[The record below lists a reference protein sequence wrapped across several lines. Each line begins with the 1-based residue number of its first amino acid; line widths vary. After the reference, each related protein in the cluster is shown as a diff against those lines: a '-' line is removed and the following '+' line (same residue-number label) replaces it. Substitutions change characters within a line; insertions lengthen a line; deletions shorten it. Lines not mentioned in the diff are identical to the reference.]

1 MLPAN
6 CNQFPVSVSSSLMSR
21 QDSFRQDHIQKI
33 RENPKEGSNHSIH
46 SKIKSVSQSDKQQQ
60 QPTAEIRFPWKL
72 HRILDDAESK
82 GYSDIVS
89 WVPSENGFK
98 VHKTKDFDEE
108 IMPKYFD
115 KTKYKSFQRQL
126 NMWGFDR
133 VGSGTFKGAYLHP
146 YFIRGKPE
154 QCHFMERTKIKGI
167 YSKKLRKNN
176 LDPLGGGS
184 NHSYGSVSNHSVS
197 NQSLGGGSDH
207 NYLGGGSF
215 HSHSP
220 SMISSSSNSNAV
232 SNNVH
237 ATLEAARKANVQK
250 MADLERQKEE
260 VQRKLAMVMT
270 SSSSPSS
277 RSRMVT
283 PHGSLH
289 SRNEQQESSNEDDDC
304 FQPLPLDE
312 GDSLLFSGR
321 NFFFVED
328 GKSEERPWMDQ
339 QPQGKRAGRRYSLEL
354 KAPDSDEYV
363 LRQLDNKYFGGDI
376 GNNGSVGSNGIN
388 IGRIN
393 VAEEIMAPTPLPP
406 NCNGET
412 TDMTNH
418 NCNSSLIIGLDKPKR
433 RFSFLSTPVENP
445 FEKPYPIK
453 PLRKNSSMSH
463 GSMNK
468 LSDMNHNNMMTM
480 KMKMKMHMMTN
491 HLSNMNM
498 KMNLNMNNSNNN
510 NSFANL
516 TNRTSLNNLLRMS
529 SQNSF
534 HSA

>member
-6 CNQFPVSVSSSLMSR
+6 CNQFPVSVSSSIMSSK
-21 QDSFRQDHIQKI
+21 DSFRQDPSQTII
-33 RENPKEGSNHSIH
+33 REVFDEESNHSTH
-46 SKIKSVSQSDKQQQ
+46 SKRGKRKSVSQSDKQQQ

-82 GYSDIVS
+82 GFSDIVS
-89 WVPSENGFK
+89 WVPTENGFK

-215 HSHSP
+215 HSTSP
-220 SMISSSSNSNAV
+220 SMVSSSSNNNAV
-232 SNNVH
+232 SDNVY
-237 ATLEAARKANVQK
+237 ASLEAARNANVQR

-260 VQRKLAMVMT
+260 VQRKLAIVMT
-270 SSSSPSS
+270 SSSSSS
-277 RSRMVT
+277 SSTRMVT

-312 GDSLLFSGR
+312 GDSVLFGGR

-328 GKSEERPWMDQ
+328 GKTVERPWTDQ
-339 QPQGKRAGRRYSLEL
+339 PPQGKRAGRRYSLEL

-363 LRQLDNKYFGGDI
+363 LKQLDNKYFVGDN
-376 GNNGSVGSNGIN
+376 GDNGSVGSNGIC

-393 VAEEIMAPTPLPP
+393 VAEQIMSPTPLPP
-406 NCNGET
+406 NRNAGT

-418 NCNSSLIIGLDKPKR
+418 NWNFSLNIGLDIPKR
-433 RFSFLSTPVENP
+433 RFSFLSTPVETP
-445 FEKPYPIK
+445 FEKPYPIRL
-453 PLRKNSSMSH
+453 PRTNSSMSH

-498 KMNLNMNNSNNN
+498 NLNINNN

-516 TNRTSLNNLLRMS
+516 TNRNSLNNLLRMS